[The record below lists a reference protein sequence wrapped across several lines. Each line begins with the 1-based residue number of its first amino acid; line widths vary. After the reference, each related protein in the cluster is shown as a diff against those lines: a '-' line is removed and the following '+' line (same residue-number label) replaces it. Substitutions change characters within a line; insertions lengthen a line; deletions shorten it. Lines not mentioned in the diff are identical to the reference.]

1 MLNYIQDLLIPPYR
15 YSSRY
20 FFVATFLLLPIS
32 NYTKSLEAQTSMEE
46 DNVVER
52 VVALVGDSVIL
63 MTELDE
69 YLLTLEASG
78 WARPDDPNELLT
90 VKTQVLDQLVNQ
102 QLILLEAIK
111 DTTLTVSEVE
121 LEGRVQQEVDGQVRQ
136 FGTTNRFQDALAE
149 QNMTVAQ
156 FREQRKNMIRR
167 DLLQERYFAKSG
179 TGDDGVIITEE
190 EARAFFEENRSQI
203 PQAPATIL
211 FENFIL
217 SPVANDESKAEALAE
232 AERLLQLAMLGEQT
246 FAEIATRFSDGPSAQ
261 NGGELGWIRHDG
273 SMVPEFEEEAFK
285 LSPGRVSSPVE
296 TEFGYHLILLE
307 RVRGGE
313 RRVRHILIEPDI
325 LESDIEAAEVRAQSF
340 VEKLGSGE
348 IPTDIV
354 AVTPDTLDLALGQI
368 AEISPEYAASMVTAQ
383 AGDIIGP
390 IELTGPRMENSWGIA
405 KIIEMKSGGSSE
417 FEDVRE
423 LIEERLRSIRGAESL
438 IEELRNRTFVEI
450 RLLPTDSS

>member
-20 FFVATFLLLPIS
+20 LFIVTFLLLPIS

-149 QNMTVAQ
+149 QNM
-156 FREQRKNMIRR
+156 
-167 DLLQERYFAKSG
+167 
-179 TGDDGVIITEE
+179 
-190 EARAFFEENRSQI
+190 SQ
-203 PQAPATIL
+203 
-211 FENFIL
+211 
-217 SPVANDESKAEALAE
+217 S
-232 AERLLQLAMLGEQT
+232 
-246 FAEIATRFSDGPSAQ
+246 
-261 NGGELGWIRHDG
+261 
-273 SMVPEFEEEAFK
+273 
-285 LSPGRVSSPVE
+285 
-296 TEFGYHLILLE
+296 
-307 RVRGGE
+307 
-313 RRVRHILIEPDI
+313 
-325 LESDIEAAEVRAQSF
+325 
-340 VEKLGSGE
+340 
-348 IPTDIV
+348 
-354 AVTPDTLDLALGQI
+354 
-368 AEISPEYAASMVTAQ
+368 
-383 AGDIIGP
+383 
-390 IELTGPRMENSWGIA
+390 
-405 KIIEMKSGGSSE
+405 
-417 FEDVRE
+417 
-423 LIEERLRSIRGAESL
+423 
-438 IEELRNRTFVEI
+438 
-450 RLLPTDSS
+450 